1 MRRRARPILAVGA
14 LLLGG
19 AGIAP
24 VAQAAESATSSPDPN
39 EVKVFRAEVTSGQV
53 PLLLAAGQDGHELS
67 EQVPA
72 KGTATVE
79 VYLTDQEAQ
88 KLEGQGV
95 ELTEHTLTA
104 KAEARVDKAAEGVFR
119 PYSGSG
125 GLQEEILATARAN
138 PGLTKVVSIGKTV
151 NGKDILAL
159 KLTKNAKKSKDGAK
173 PSVLYMSNQHAREWI
188 TPEMTRRLLH
198 HYVDNYKSDKRV
210 KKIVD
215 STELWFVLSANPD
228 GYDYTFQSDDN
239 RLWRKNLHDNN
250 GDGTTGVGDGVDL
263 NRNFSYKWGYD
274 DEGSSPNPTSE
285 TYRGA
290 APPRSPRPRR
300 WTPSRSGSASRTA
313 STTTPPPNSSST
325 ASAGRWPPTR
335 PTT

>member
-24 VAQAAESATSSPDPN
+24 VAHAAQGAGSPDPS

-119 PYSGSG
+119 PYSGKGACRRRSS
-125 GLQEEILATARAN
+125 RP
-138 PGLTKVVSIGKTV
+138 PG
-151 NGKDILAL
+151 
-159 KLTKNAKKSKDGAK
+159 
-173 PSVLYMSNQHAREWI
+173 P
-188 TPEMTRRLLH
+188 TPASPR
-198 HYVDNYKSDKRV
+198 
-210 KKIVD
+210 
-215 STELWFVLSANPD
+215 
-228 GYDYTFQSDDN
+228 
-239 RLWRKNLHDNN
+239 
-250 GDGTTGVGDGVDL
+250 
-263 NRNFSYKWGYD
+263 
-274 DEGSSPNPTSE
+274 SSPS
-285 TYRGA
+285 A
-290 APPRSPRPRR
+290 RP
-300 WTPSRSGSASRTA
+300 
-313 STTTPPPNSSST
+313 
-325 ASAGRWPPTR
+325 
-335 PTT
+335 